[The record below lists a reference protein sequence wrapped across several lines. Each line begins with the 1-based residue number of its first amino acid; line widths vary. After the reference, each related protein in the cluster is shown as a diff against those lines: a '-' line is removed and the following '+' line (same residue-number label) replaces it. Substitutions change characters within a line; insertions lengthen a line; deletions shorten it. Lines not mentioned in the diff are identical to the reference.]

1 MSKPRRLP
9 RRIAPRL
16 KLAISLKLGGG
27 GDGARAKTQTC
38 IYSCGVHKVWRW
50 GVPTPVS
57 ETLPPKNAQAT
68 EIPRFAGF
76 ALPLIGQVC
85 WEMPVWWPAEAA
97 ATYLQAATLCVCV
110 FATGCVCLRL
120 QAAALRREVVACVCF
135 VLSLCVIASGC
146 SAFKTGR
153 RRRNV
158 PPLGCQC
165 VWRATCSLGARSA
178 RRTCQRKLTQL
189 RTANQCYQRGKR
201 KVCVDGDSMVAMY
214 NYTNC
219 TTVTATAD
227 NGLPELRLNS
237 YVRLQTH

>member
-1 MSKPRRLP
+1 MVRVQRLKHAY
-9 RRIAPRL
+9 IAAVFTRFGVGACRPQSQRLCHQRMPKQLRYHALPASPFLLLDKSAGRCQSGGLQRPRL
-16 KLAISLKLGGG
+16 
-27 GDGARAKTQTC
+27 
-38 IYSCGVHKVWRW
+38 
-50 GVPTPVS
+50 
-57 ETLPPKNAQAT
+57 
-68 EIPRFAGF
+68 
-76 ALPLIGQVC
+76 LIC
-85 WEMPVWWPAEAA
+85 KR
-97 ATYLQAATLCVCV
+97 LLCVCV

-189 RTANQCYQRGKR
+189 RTANQCYQRDKR

>member
-27 GDGARAKTQTC
+27 GDGARPKTQTC

-57 ETLPPKNAQAT
+57 ETLPPKSAQAT

-110 FATGCVCLRL
+110 RNRLRL
-120 QAAALRREVVACVCF
+120 FAF
-135 VLSLCVIASGC
+135 ASGC
-146 SAFKTGR
+146 SSPR
-153 RRRNV
+153 
-158 PPLGCQC
+158 GCGLC
-165 VWRATCSLGARSA
+165 LFWGANASGGQLVRWAPA
-178 RRTCQRKLTQL
+178 RPVEHV
-189 RTANQCYQRGKR
+189 RG
-201 KVCVDGDSMVAMY
+201 
-214 NYTNC
+214 N
-219 TTVTATAD
+219 
-227 NGLPELRLNS
+227 
-237 YVRLQTH
+237 